1 MSACA
6 GQPLLNFLDDE
17 SSAVFDLVLVK
28 ASVSAALQAVLENA
42 GPGERILGML
52 EQVDF
57 VLVRDDEIRRVHRE
71 FCGDP
76 LPTDVITFHH
86 GEIVLGAET
95 ICRNAAEFHQEPWVE
110 LTRCCIHGLLHL
122 NGHTDH
128 EPEHA
133 AQMRAVQEKILAA
146 VTS

>member
-1 MSACA
+1 MSARA
-6 GQPLLNFLDDE
+6 GRPGFNFLNRQ
-17 SSAVFDLVLVK
+17 SSVVFDLTLVK
-28 ASVSAALQAVLENA
+28 ASVSAALEDVLNHA
-42 GPGERILGML
+42 GPGERILGTL
-52 EQVDF
+52 EHVDF
-57 VLVRDDEIRRVHRE
+57 VLVGNEEISRVHRE

-95 ICRNAAEFHQEPWVE
+95 IVNNAREFQQEPWVE

-128 EPEHA
+128 EPEDA
-133 AQMRAVQEKILAA
+133 ARMRAVQENILAA
-146 VTS
+146 VTG